1 GGGAGGGGGGP
12 GVGPRGGGPP
22 GPAATRVR
30 SAAGV
35 RASRCAAARVWSAA
49 GVQRP
54 GRVRSVRSTAGV
66 RSDVRVR
73 AAWSAGRA
81 SAGRTRW
88 PAGAER
94 AGMSMLRTLRG
105 EQIKLTTLRSTWWAV
120 ALTMGASL
128 VSALLIAGAVPD
140 DSNGNTVENIGVL
153 FLVAAQLALIALM
166 AMAVIVST
174 SEYRFGQIRMTLAA
188 TPPRWL
194 VMLAKAAVPMVVAFA
209 VGAATAWLC
218 VLLSKLLLPAGWR
231 LELSDPDAMRIIW
244 GLPLF
249 FAMAALLALSLG
261 AVLRNSPLAI
271 TLLALLPLGVGK
283 TLLIFEKTRD
293 FAEYLPFNAGARVTR
308 H

>member
-1 GGGAGGGGGGP
+1 
-12 GVGPRGGGPP
+12 
-22 GPAATRVR
+22 
-30 SAAGV
+30 
-35 RASRCAAARVWSAA
+35 
-49 GVQRP
+49 
-54 GRVRSVRSTAGV
+54 
-66 RSDVRVR
+66 
-73 AAWSAGRA
+73 
-81 SAGRTRW
+81 
-88 PAGAER
+88 
-94 AGMSMLRTLRG
+94 MLRTLRA

-188 TPPRWL
+188 TPHRWL
-194 VMLAKAAVPMVVAFA
+194 VMLAKAAVTMVVAFA

-271 TLLALLPLGVGK
+271 TLLALLPLGVEK

-293 FAEYLPFNAGARVTR
+293 FAQYLPFNAGARITQPAEADFKLSPWEGFGVFCVYAVVLFLVAVILTETR
-308 H
+308 DA